1 MATNSTYYLDAAD
14 LATATAVYLDSS
26 LAFLAPD
33 GFYGDGTISR
43 QQSLGIL
50 LPAETCVSPCPVPC
64 GGSIGASG
72 GQGIYLA
79 NLDTGSDV
87 GAIVIYFNP
96 DNVPD
101 GIRAVYDGNTYNKLS
116 SPIDGRHESTNP
128 TGFTVVGNSG
138 SDCGLAGNTT
148 NFPAAIE
155 YLYNGTSFLPTG
167 NTQNITISPGDV
179 SLGASP
185 GSCIMVIPKTTASP
199 SVINLEMFGPC
210 SGTVWAASIQ
220 CPYLLPSFDSSVG
233 YTFANLG
240 CFFPITET
248 YYFAK
253 VHTGSDGFVGLYDYV
268 FEDAYG
274 AMPLAEGFYLI
285 NNVASPN
292 KVIEVKF
299 GIVVGITNCIA
310 VDCFEYV
317 LTTNETSQQLV
328 FYYDCDNLDQSVF
341 VSNTSPV
348 NICAKFGTIDAP
360 TTVTVTIVSPCTP

>member
-1 MATNSTYYLDAAD
+1 MAINSTYYLDAAD

-79 NLDTGSDV
+79 NLNTGSDV

-96 DNVPD
+96 DNIPD
-101 GIRAVYDGNTYNKLS
+101 GIRAIYDGNTYNTLS
-116 SPIDGRHESTNP
+116 SPVDGPHKSTNP

-138 SDCGLAGNTT
+138 ADCGLTGNTT

-185 GSCIMVIPKTTASP
+185 GSCIMIIPKVNPSP
-199 SVINLEMFGPC
+199 SVVNLEMFGPC
-210 SGTVWAASIQ
+210 SGTAWTASLQ
-220 CPYLLPSFDSSVG
+220 CPYLLPSFPCSVVG
-233 YTFANLG
+233 VVHD
-240 CFFPITET
+240 CFIALTET

-253 VHTGSDGFVGLYDYV
+253 VHTTIDTLVGLYDYV

-274 AMPLAEGFYLI
+274 AIPLAAGFYTATGSL
-285 NNVASPN
+285 VGGADYF
-292 KVIEVKF
+292 EVDAN
-299 GIVVGITNCIA
+299 GIVISLGFC
-310 VDCFEYV
+310 
-317 LTTNETSQQLV
+317 
-328 FYYDCDNLDQSVF
+328 
-341 VSNTSPV
+341 
-348 NICAKFGTIDAP
+348 
-360 TTVTVTIVSPCTP
+360 

>member
-1 MATNSTYYLDAAD
+1 MAVNSTYYLDAAD

-50 LPAETCVSPCPVPC
+50 LPSEDCVSPCPIPC

-96 DNVPD
+96 DNIPD
-101 GIRAVYDGNTYNKLS
+101 GVRAIYDGNTYNTLS
-116 SPIDGRHESTNP
+116 SPVDGPHKSTNP
-128 TGFTVVGNSG
+128 TGFTVIGNSAN
-138 SDCGLAGNTT
+138 DCGLSGNIT

-155 YLYNGTSFLPTG
+155 YLYNGTSFAQTG
-167 NTQNITISPGDV
+167 NTQSITLNPGDI
-179 SLGASP
+179 SLGSSSP
-185 GSCIMVIPKTTASP
+185 GSCIMIIPKVNPSP
-199 SVINLEMFGPC
+199 SVVNLEILGPC
-210 SGTVWAASIQ
+210 SGTVWSLSLQ
-220 CPYLLPSFDSSVG
+220 CPYLLPSFPCSVVG
-233 YTFANLG
+233 ATHD
-240 CFFPITET
+240 CFIALTET

-274 AMPLAEGFYLI
+274 AMPLAAGFYT
-285 NNVASPN
+285 AT
-292 KVIEVKF
+292 
-299 GIVVGITNCIA
+299 G
-310 VDCFEYV
+310 
-317 LTTNETSQQLV
+317 QLV
-328 FYYDCDNLDQSVF
+328 GGADYFQVD
-341 VSNTSPV
+341 SNGIIISLGF
-348 NICAKFGTIDAP
+348 C
-360 TTVTVTIVSPCTP
+360 

>member
-116 SPIDGRHESTNP
+116 SPIDGRHESTDP

-199 SVINLEMFGPC
+199 SVINLEMLGPC

-220 CPYLLPSFDSSVG
+220 CPYLLPEFSSSTRQSTALVPCG
-233 YTFANLG
+233 TAL
-240 CFFPITET
+240 TET
-248 YYFAK
+248 YYSAK
-253 VHTGSDGFVGLYDYV
+253 VHTANDAFVGLYDYV

-274 AMPLAEGFYLI
+274 AIPLSSGFYLT
-285 NNVASPN
+285 NNVAAPN
-292 KVIEVKF
+292 QVLNVQN
-299 GIVVGITNCIA
+299 GIVVAITNCI
-310 VDCFEYV
+310 
-317 LTTNETSQQLV
+317 
-328 FYYDCDNLDQSVF
+328 
-341 VSNTSPV
+341 
-348 NICAKFGTIDAP
+348 
-360 TTVTVTIVSPCTP
+360 